1 MVSSYLRLSSI
12 GGNGL
17 KMLLLTL
24 LLTAGTAGLSL
35 FAAQFH
41 VWRVARRHP
50 VSPSPCRQLLV
61 LGMQLNGGEC
71 REEYRQRLERG
82 RRLLEEGVGQ
92 TLYLLGGITAAS
104 APSEAAAGRDY
115 LLRQGCDAGR
125 VVIEERSRH
134 TLENLQQVRALLGE
148 ECDCAIITS
157 RTHLARTAAMAK
169 GMGLAHQLCAAEAS
183 LRLTP
188 QTLTRLFAEG
198 FMLQWYYTGR
208 YWARL
213 VGDRDSLKRIS

>member
-1 MVSSYLRLSSI
+1 
-12 GGNGL
+12 
-17 KMLLLTL
+17 
-24 LLTAGTAGLSL
+24 
-35 FAAQFH
+35 
-41 VWRVARRHP
+41 
-50 VSPSPCRQLLV
+50 
-61 LGMQLNGGEC
+61 
-71 REEYRQRLERG
+71 
-82 RRLLEEGVGQ
+82 
-92 TLYLLGGITAAS
+92 
-104 APSEAAAGRDY
+104 
-115 LLRQGCDAGR
+115 